1 MWGILFPQSRLS
13 SNLILI
19 YLLPTVHVKA
29 SLLTQKIINQHRL
42 YFNVSLTRETTV
54 MHGVYDAAEVTP
66 QRIHLIC
73 SSYSHDYSSHLG
85 QTPILISTFHA
96 AMEGHGKR
104 KWENVDSSE
113 QLIIYPVKKKKIFI
127 KDQLTPEIP
136 LSGQHSEAGKEV
148 EGGERE
154 QSGEGSGVLTSVQA
168 RGTGK
173 HRKDADPSFPRPS
186 LGN

>member
-1 MWGILFPQSRLS
+1 MLFPQSRLS

-42 YFNVSLTRETTV
+42 YFNASLTRETTV
-54 MHGVYDAAEVTP
+54 MHGVYNAAEVTP

-85 QTPILISTFHA
+85 QTAILISTFHA

-104 KWENVDSSE
+104 IWENADSSE
-113 QLIIYPVKKKKIFI
+113 QLIIYPVKKKKKKSSSGI
-127 KDQLTPEIP
+127 DSHLQS
-136 LSGQHSEAGKEV
+136 LSQASHSEAGKEA
-148 EGGERE
+148 EGGEKE

-173 HRKDADPSFPRPS
+173 HRKDADPSFPRLS